1 METRKYEWLRTR
13 LDAADG
19 CRCLAAVLGA
29 SSMDRGSDEGA
40 GTIAMNL
47 IPRALV
53 VGVFIPPPG
62 VVPGVK
68 PVTSDVVNR
77 IWSEV
82 TGSYPYRHLEI
93 APDGSAAHFLGASAD
108 EQVAIQGPLLQVRDV
123 IGLDAKHSA
132 EKAETIL
139 KVIARQLGVAQFF
152 NMGIKHVYHAPVA
165 NNDARAF
172 VLQGILGKTDADLGE
187 LQLGG
192 DAIAG
197 VKYVL
202 PGPDRQYTLRIEPL
216 LGDLRNLFI
225 DLDAQFPGDA
235 TLDDVTTRAKD
246 AERYMTQAVSAY
258 LDKHSGMDGGRA

>member
-1 METRKYEWLRTR
+1 MLPT
-13 LDAADG
+13 
-19 CRCLAAVLGA
+19 VLSRRA
-29 SSMDRGSDEGA
+29 LTALSMNRGGDEEA

-47 IPRALV
+47 IPRALI

-68 PVTSDVVNR
+68 PVTFDVVNR

-82 TGSYPYRHLEI
+82 TASYPYRQLQI

-123 IGLDAKHSA
+123 IGLTAEKSA

-139 KVIARQLGVAQFF
+139 KVIARHLGVGQFF

-197 VKYVL
+197 VKYIL
-202 PGPDRQYTLRIEPL
+202 SGPDVQYTLLIEPL
-216 LGDLRNLFI
+216 LADLRNVFI

-246 AERYMTQAVSAY
+246 AERYVTQAVSAY
-258 LDKHSGMDGGRA
+258 LDKYGGSEGGRA